1 MRKVALIFLTI
12 LLLSEESDCQWYYER
27 YGVKDLQQLSTE
39 QVSDALKFKKSHVNG
54 DIILM
59 GIGVVQII
67 GGLALIN
74 SNEGSTVDEVFLD
87 IFKTVVGYVFVPLG
101 ICLEICGLIL
111 LPIHVSQLNKVKD
124 ILGNTVVN
132 VGLINCPA
140 DKIFNYS
147 SSIPCISIRFNF

>member
-1 MRKVALIFLTI
+1 MKKVAPIFLRI
-12 LLLSEESDCQWYYER
+12 LLLSEESNCQWYYEK
-27 YGVKDLQQLSTE
+27 YGVQDLQHLSPE
-39 QVSDALKFKKSHVNG
+39 QVSDALKFKKSHVSG
-54 DIILM
+54 DIIIM

-74 SNEGSTVDEVFLD
+74 GNEGSNGDEVFWD
-87 IFKTVVGYVFVPLG
+87 IFKTAVGYGFIPLG

-111 LPIHVSQLNKVKD
+111 LSIHLSQLNKVKGR
-124 ILGNTVVN
+124 LGITIFN

-147 SSIPCISIRFNF
+147 SSIPCISICFNF